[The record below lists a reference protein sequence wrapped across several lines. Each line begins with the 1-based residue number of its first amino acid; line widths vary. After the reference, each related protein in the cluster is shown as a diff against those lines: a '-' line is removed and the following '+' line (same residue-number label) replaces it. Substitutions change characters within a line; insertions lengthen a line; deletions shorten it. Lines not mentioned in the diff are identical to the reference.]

1 MFRKL
6 FLVILLSIVATAQAH
21 AQSGSEACPTAP
33 RDLLA
38 GLDGTWSVQQGAGVM
53 IVPVMGA
60 MPLPPHEPLRL
71 TMAYDPET
79 GTSQLTGNGPDEQ
92 LIMFPTHESLV
103 PQIQELVSEAD
114 KEDLLNIGE
123 GCNWYALPLMV
134 GTDTYSLD
142 APASSDG
149 TTVIALA
156 LPDELSKS
164 MPVRRSTMVCFTS
177 REKQAIGDFISDNA
191 TADYVVNTIIP
202 AMEKAGKLYVMDDFI
217 PCTPPGTGDMTMTL
231 LVKFQSPNSGTGM
244 LIFEVNQNGTRAIA
258 KAPVT
263 MSR

>member
-6 FLVILLSIVATAQAH
+6 FLVILLSIAATAQAH

-53 IVPVMGA
+53 IVPVLGA

-103 PQIQELVSEAD
+103 PQIQEVVSEAD

-134 GTDTYSLD
+134 GTNTYSLD
-142 APASSDG
+142 APASSEAG
-149 TTVIALA
+149 TMIALA
-156 LPDELSKS
+156 LPEALPTSAPMSASLACLTRKEWQGMTDFVEDNDLISAVEAMLSA
-164 MPVRRSTMVCFTS
+164 P
-177 REKQAIGDFISDNA
+177 Q
-191 TADYVVNTIIP
+191 
-202 AMEKAGKLYVMDDFI
+202 LYVQPDAE
-217 PCTPPGTGDMTMTL
+217 CNVTPASSGDMTMTL

-244 LIFEVNQNGTRAIA
+244 LIFEVNQSGTRAIA